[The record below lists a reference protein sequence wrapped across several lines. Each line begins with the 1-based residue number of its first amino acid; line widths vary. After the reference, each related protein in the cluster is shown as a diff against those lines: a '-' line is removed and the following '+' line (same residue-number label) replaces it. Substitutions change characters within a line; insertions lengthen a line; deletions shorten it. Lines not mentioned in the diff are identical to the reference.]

1 MLPDFGWSELLLIAI
16 VLIVVVGP
24 KDLPRVVRGFSKSL
38 GKLRKTAGEFRKQF
52 DDALADAEL
61 DDLKSLASDVKELDP
76 RNKIKDALNPL
87 GAVGK
92 DISDELKG
100 VKNSIEGK
108 DLPDPDIEPPKM
120 VTPEESYPQL
130 AAMRKDI
137 EAENAAK
144 AAAAKK
150 ASPKKAAAKKTT
162 TAKKASKPKN
172 TAKANKNAPK
182 TSAKRMTTAKPA
194 KAGATKAAAKP
205 RTTSAQTKADLA
217 AAKKRSA
224 AAKKAAATRARN
236 KAAQGKAGK
245 A

>member
-1 MLPDFGWSELLLIAI
+1 MLPDFGWTELLLIAI

-38 GKLRKTAGEFRKQF
+38 GSLRKTAGEFRKQF

-61 DDLKSLASDVKELDP
+61 DDLKTLASDVKSMDP
-76 RNKIKDALNPL
+76 RNQIKDALNPL
-87 GAVGK
+87 GDVGRE
-92 DISDELKG
+92 INDELKG
-100 VKNSIEGK
+100 IAKSIEGE
-108 DLPDPDIEPPKM
+108 DLPDPTIEPPKK

-144 AAAAKK
+144 KAALSKAKKKPAKK
-150 ASPKKAAAKKTT
+150 AA
-162 TAKKASKPKN
+162 KPKN

-194 KAGATKAAAKP
+194 KAGAASAAKTAKPKTASAETKAA
-205 RTTSAQTKADLA
+205 LE

-236 KAAQGKAGK
+236 KAAKAKAGD